1 MDYSNDN
8 LRELLLDND
17 YPAAAKGMIE
27 SVVKQL
33 QDLTPEGKKAF
44 EHWHDTRIVPEFDIN
59 GITPAFLREH
69 HHSTDIGI
77 ILAYDGLIRNPERSR
92 LLKRPVIAHI

>member
-1 MDYSNDN
+1 MDYSNEN
-8 LRELLLDND
+8 LQELLLEND

-33 QDLTPEGKKAF
+33 QDLTPEGKTAF
-44 EHWHDTRIVPEFDIN
+44 EYWCNTRIVPDFDIN

-77 ILAYDGLIRNPERSR
+77 ILAYDGLVRDPERSR
-92 LLKRPVIAHI
+92 LLKRPVIAQI